1 MENIKERIADVN
13 DCFEVLIK
21 KINTLS
27 TDVVRGIGRENV
39 SPEKDIRTYTHYCTM
54 YSSLDTMYYT
64 LRGMSEMIKEMS
76 DAIKDKAKE
85 KQ

>member
-13 DCFEVLIK
+13 DCFETLTK

-27 TDVVRGIGRENV
+27 IDVVREIGQENV